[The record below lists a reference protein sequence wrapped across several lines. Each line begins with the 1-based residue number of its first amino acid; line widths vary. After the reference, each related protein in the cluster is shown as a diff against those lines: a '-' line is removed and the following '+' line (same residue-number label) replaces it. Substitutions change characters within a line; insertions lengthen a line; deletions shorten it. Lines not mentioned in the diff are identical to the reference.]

1 MVWRSGRQS
10 KGVVIHLH
18 RVHIMHNAKATR
30 LNSRTKSVGFY
41 PPNSNSKV
49 KALVVISF
57 DKL

>member
-1 MVWRSGRQS
+1 MVWRGGRQS

-30 LNSRTKSVGFY
+30 LNFRTKSVDFD

-57 DKL
+57 DEL